1 MTEAI
6 EGELVDQSGALVAV
20 TPGRDAL
27 TMFGDETQGI
37 DRARR
42 VANMLK
48 GIVTEKN
55 LSVRLGNSDHL
66 KIEAWCACASMVGV
80 APLTEWVHEVR
91 HPTSG
96 DLEGYEARVQVVQ
109 IATGQVVGAAE
120 AGCFFEETL
129 TRRDGSTY
137 ERWTERHAVKSMAQT
152 RATSK
157 AIGQVLRWIP
167 VLAGFSGTPYEEM
180 PPGGYDG
187 AAAPPKQRETPARV
201 AKGAPPAREEGAANP
216 AAQAFLFQPGD
227 PQPPPPKFRG
237 WADDAPTKNPES
249 EFSKV
254 TWKHLMGGSYG
265 GKRYQWCRR
274 VLAMDTP
281 PASTAERA
289 RIVCWLI
296 EDREHSRRA
305 DMAAAKGEET
315 PF

>member
-180 PPGGYDG
+180 PPGGNDG

-227 PQPPPPKFRG
+227 PQPAPPKFRG
-237 WADDAPTKNPES
+237 WLSDTVARTGKWAEH
-249 EFSKV
+249 
-254 TWKHLMGGSYG
+254 TWEEVCAGDYDSG
-265 GKRYQWCRR
+265 RYRYCRW
-274 VLAMDTP
+274 LLEAGTN
-281 PASTAERA
+281 ASASQRERA
-289 RIVCWLI
+289 AVAVWLM
-296 EDREHSRRA
+296 EQKHFHKQA
-305 DMAAAKGEET
+305 DLDAAKGDTGE

>member
-1 MTEAI
+1 VTEVMDAEI
-6 EGELVDQSGALVAV
+6 IDQSGALVAV

-42 VANMLK
+42 VANMLR
-48 GIVTEKN
+48 GIVDEK
-55 LSVRLGNSDHL
+55 RLAVKIGKGEHL
-66 KIEAWCACASMVGV
+66 RVEAWCACASMVGV
-80 APLTEWVHEVR
+80 APQTEWSREVR
-91 HPTSG
+91 HPQSG

-120 AGCFFEETL
+120 AGCFFDETMN
-129 TRRDGSTY
+129 GQP
-137 ERWTERHAVKSMAQT
+137 RWNERHACKSMAQT

-237 WADDAPTKNPES
+237 WLSDTVARTGKWAEH
-249 EFSKV
+249 
-254 TWKHLMGGSYG
+254 TWEEVCAGDYDSG
-265 GKRYQWCRR
+265 RYRYCRW
-274 VLAMDTP
+274 LLEAGTN
-281 PASTAERA
+281 ASASQRERA
-289 RIVCWLI
+289 AVAVWLM
-296 EDREHSRRA
+296 EQKHFHKQA
-305 DMAAAKGEET
+305 DLDAAKSQNEE